1 MADLASNVP
10 QMSTS
15 QASKEV
21 TFNALID
28 ATSQGLLFGRNYET
42 TTGLTW
48 GYIGGLVS
56 IDGVIT
62 RIANGTVSLANNN
75 TSYVEST
82 RAGVVSSN
90 TTAFTAGRIPLYI
103 VDTVSGFVTNYT
115 DVRMPPQPF
124 GFLAF
129 AMSDANQTLTAAQA
143 RNQVLR
149 FSGTL
154 TTQRNIVL
162 PLAPQQWTVRNGTTQ
177 ALQFIGPTGTGVI
190 VAVDRT
196 AIVYSDGTNVL
207 RVTAD
212 VA

>member
-1 MADLASNVP
+1 MADLITNVP
-10 QMSTS
+10 QMSPS

-28 ATSQGLLFGRNYET
+28 AGSQATLFGRNYET

-48 GYIGGLVS
+48 GYLGGLLL

-62 RIANGTVSLANNN
+62 RIANGTVSLSNNN
-75 TSYVEST
+75 NNYIEAT
-82 RAGVVSSN
+82 RAGAVSANTSN
-90 TTAFTAGRIPLYI
+90 FTAGRIPLYR
-103 VDTVSGFVTNYT
+103 VTTVSGVVDDYL
-115 DVRMPPQPF
+115 DYRMAPVAT
-124 GFLAF
+124 GIF
-129 AMSDANQTLTAAQA
+129 ASSITDANQTLTVEQA
-143 RNQVLR
+143 RCTVLR
-149 FSGTL
+149 FTGTL
-154 TTQRNIVL
+154 TAQRNIVL

-177 ALQFIGPTGTGVI
+177 ALQFIGPTGTGVV

-196 AIVYSDGTNVL
+196 AIVYADGANVL